1 MSKICK
7 GNEAMT
13 EENYQPLWK
22 DRKRILGMPITFT
35 KYEATSDRLI
45 THRGL
50 LKTITDEL
58 LLYRI
63 LDIKLSRGLFQKLF
77 GVGTITL
84 YCADQSHPNLL
95 LENIKKPDAV
105 RRFLS
110 KAVEQERTQ
119 KGLTGREIYGAAAG
133 VRLGAGA
140 HEFVDL
146 DGDGIP
152 D

>member
-1 MSKICK
+1 M
-7 GNEAMT
+7 
-13 EENYQPLWK
+13 ENHTIEDAYQPLWK

-35 KYEATSDRLI
+35 KYEVTTDRLVS
-45 THRGL
+45 HRGL
-50 LKTITDEL
+50 LHTETDEL

-63 LDIKLSRGLFQKLF
+63 LDIKMRRSLGQKIF

-84 YCADQSHPNLL
+84 YCADKSHGEFK
-95 LENIKKPDAV
+95 LENIKKPDEV

-110 KAVEQERTQ
+110 KIVEQERTM
-119 KGLTGREIYGAAAG
+119 KGITGREMYGAAAG
-133 VRLGAGA
+133 TMNHQP

>member
-1 MSKICK
+1 MGTLI
-7 GNEAMT
+7 EDDY
-13 EENYQPLWK
+13 EPLWK

-35 KYEATSDRLI
+35 KYEVTANRLI

-50 LKTITDEL
+50 LRTETDEL

-63 LDIKLSRGLFQKLF
+63 MDIKMSRTLGQKLF
-77 GVGTITL
+77 GVGTVTI
-84 YCADQSHPNLL
+84 YCADQSSGTLAL
-95 LENIKKPDAV
+95 QNIKKPDAV

-110 KAVEQERTQ
+110 KIVEEERTA
-119 KGLTGREIYGAAAG
+119 KGITGREIYGAAASA
-133 VRLGAGA
+133 R
-140 HEFVDL
+140 EFTDV

>member
-1 MSKICK
+1 MGTLI
-7 GNEAMT
+7 GDD
-13 EENYQPLWK
+13 YQPLWK

-35 KYEATSDRLI
+35 KYEVTANRLI

-50 LKTITDEL
+50 LRTETDEL

-63 LDIKLSRGLFQKLF
+63 MDIKMSRTLGQKLF
-77 GVGTITL
+77 GVGTITI
-84 YCADQSHPNLL
+84 YCADQSSGTLA

-110 KAVEQERTQ
+110 KLVEEERTA
-119 KGLTGREIYGAAAG
+119 KGITGREIYGAASSVG
-133 VRLGAGA
+133 
-140 HEFVDL
+140 EFVDV